1 MIDRLARAND
11 VARPNDVSAEV
22 SGYAV
27 VMPVRMSYAEGG
39 GNYVLRVDPTRKGEV
54 LAAVGPTLNRVSPSR
69 IILDRQTFAEVRQGF
84 FKADRAMAYLLV
96 GVSLALLI
104 VTALGV
110 VGLASFWV
118 QRRTRQI
125 GVRRALGATRGDILR
140 YFHLE
145 NFILTSAGI
154 VLGMALAYAMN
165 LWLIHEYQVARMPAG
180 YLPVGAGLFWILGQ
194 IAVLGPAMRAA
205 TIPPAIATR
214 TV

>member
-1 MIDRLARAND
+1 
-11 VARPNDVSAEV
+11 
-22 SGYAV
+22 
-27 VMPVRMSYAEGG
+27 MSYADGG